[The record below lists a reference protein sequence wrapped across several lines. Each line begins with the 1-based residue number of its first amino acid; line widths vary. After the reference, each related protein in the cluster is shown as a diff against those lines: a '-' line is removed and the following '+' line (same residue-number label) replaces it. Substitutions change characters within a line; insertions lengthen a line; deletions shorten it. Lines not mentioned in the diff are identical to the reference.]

1 MERPASAPKRDAPCK
16 ARYAGV
22 AEWADWESPLAACD
36 QSPTGAADGPERRF
50 EISNPVVHF
59 EIRSQDPAALREFY
73 SSLFDWQIKV
83 GEEIEYDMV
92 TTRAK
97 DDPVGI
103 DGGLTGA
110 DGDPN
115 MVTFYVQVDDIDASL
130 QKAVDL
136 GAKVIVPVMTIPK
149 SVTFALF
156 ADPQGNCIGMVASQT
171 PD

>member
-1 MERPASAPKRDAPCK
+1 M
-16 ARYAGV
+16 
-22 AEWADWESPLAACD
+22 
-36 QSPTGAADGPERRF
+36 
-50 EISNPVVHF
+50 
-59 EIRSQDPAALREFY
+59 REFY

-136 GAKVIVPVMTIPK
+136 GATVIVPVMTIPK